1 MKRHVT
7 ANGRSGQIEVD
18 GSRIRYRREDG
29 AEVERQYSCERTGS
43 GEFSVL
49 LDGRS
54 YRVSPGHGGQVWVN
68 GSLLSMEVFDPRD
81 LRSGGRGSA
90 NHGRQEIAAMMPGKV
105 IRVLVSAGD
114 SVEEGQGLVV
124 VEAMKMQNEMKSP
137 KSGRV
142 AEVRARPEATVAA
155 GEVLVVVE

>member
-1 MKRHVT
+1 MKRQVT
-7 ANGRSGQIEVD
+7 ANGRSGEIEINGPRV
-18 GSRIRYRREDG
+18 RYKSEDG
-29 AEVERQYSCERTGS
+29 TEIERQYSLARTGS

-54 YRVSPGHGGQVWVN
+54 YRVSLGPPGQVWVN
-68 GSLLSMEVFDPRD
+68 GSLISMDVFDPRD
-81 LRSGGRGSA
+81 LRPGGQGRGS
-90 NHGRQEIAAMMPGKV
+90 HGRQEIAAMMPGKV
-105 IRVLVSAGD
+105 IRVLVGAGD

-142 AEVRARPEATVAA
+142 TEVRARADATVAA

>member
-7 ANGRSGQIEVD
+7 VNGRSGRIEIE
-18 GSRIRYRREDG
+18 GSRLRYEREDG
-29 AEVERQYSCERTGS
+29 IVVE
-43 GEFSVL
+43 GEFSLAGTSVL

-54 YRVSPGHGGQVWVN
+54 YRVSKGAGKEIWVN
-68 GSLLSMEVFDPRD
+68 GHLLAMEVFDPRD
-81 LRSGGRGSA
+81 LRPGQGASA
-90 NHGRQEIAAMMPGKV
+90 NHGRQEIAASMPGKV
-105 IRVLVSAGD
+105 IRILVGTGD

-142 AEVRARPEATVAA
+142 AEVRARPDATVAA